1 MEDEVQEFSQTRE
14 IGWYLESHVGRLSQV
29 LGKDISISDLS
40 LSCTSI
46 PVVVFLTPCMI
57 PVNN

>member
-29 LGKDISISDLS
+29 LGKD
-40 LSCTSI
+40 
-46 PVVVFLTPCMI
+46 FHF
-57 PVNN
+57 